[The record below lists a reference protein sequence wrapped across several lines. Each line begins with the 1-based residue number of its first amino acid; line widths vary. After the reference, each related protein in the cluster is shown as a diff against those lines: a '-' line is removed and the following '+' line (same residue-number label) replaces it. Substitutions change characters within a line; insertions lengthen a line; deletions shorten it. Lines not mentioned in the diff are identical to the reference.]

1 MIKLNAPRKPLD
13 LSRGPSIDT
22 EQCIAQVG
30 GNRFNLVLIAAT
42 RAREIKRQNRD
53 SDLREHVH
61 SNITALLEIQEGKIG
76 LDYLK
81 KIKFDDP
88 SDRKRDHNAKYR

>member
-1 MIKLNAPRKPLD
+1 MIRLNDLRRPLD
-13 LSRGPSIDT
+13 LSRGPTIDN
-22 EQCIAQVG
+22 EKCVDHI
-30 GNRFNLVLIAAT
+30 GNRFNMVLIAAG

-61 SNITALLEIQEGKIG
+61 SNITALLEIQAGKIG

-81 KIKFDDP
+81 KIKFEDP
-88 SDRKRDHNAKYR
+88 ADRRVDRRAQYK